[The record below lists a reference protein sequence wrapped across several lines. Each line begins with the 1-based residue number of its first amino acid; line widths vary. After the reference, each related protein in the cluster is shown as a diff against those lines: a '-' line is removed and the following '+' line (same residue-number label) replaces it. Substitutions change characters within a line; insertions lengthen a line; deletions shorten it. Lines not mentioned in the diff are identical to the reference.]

1 MDNTRN
7 FYRAYEEQRPAGKT
21 ASPRL
26 ALLYLIKKFFC
37 MIFAACDDLAAMA
50 EYRLFAL
57 RKSSVAASLPRVAVA
72 IFERVKYWLLSA
84 GILLFFGIVGGVEA
98 GLISFAVGIPVL
110 TAVVLAAAYI
120 SRHEK

>member
-1 MDNTRN
+1 MDSTRN
-7 FYRAYEEQRPAGKT
+7 FYRTYAGQRPADKT

-26 ALLYLIKKFFC
+26 SLLSLLKKFFY
-37 MIFAACDDLAAMA
+37 MIFATCDDLATMA

-57 RKSSVAASLPRVAVA
+57 RSKGIASVLPRVAVA
-72 IFERVKYWLLSA
+72 VFERVKYWLLSA

-110 TAVVLAAAYI
+110 AAFVLSAAYI
-120 SRHEK
+120 SRREK